1 MIVDAW
7 YHANAARLLGD
18 CTGSIVLLQFGYHV
32 RVFWLW
38 YVMPEEASSEQ
49 CGRYYRPWSNVGGCP
64 RPHPKPLIQTV
75 VVCLCADTTKAIGDS
90 DTSHFQIQIKSVFFF
105 GYKSLKT

>member
-7 YHANAARLLGD
+7 YHASAARLLGD

-38 YVMPEEASSEQ
+38 YVMPEI
-49 CGRYYRPWSNVGGCP
+49 PWSNVGGCP

-75 VVCLCADTTKAIGDS
+75 VVCLCADTTKAIGDA
-90 DTSHFQIQIKSVFFF
+90 DTFQIQICIFFRLQIF
-105 GYKSLKT
+105 EDMICWV